1 MGNPNDPTVNPNT
14 DPNRSPLPIGGV
26 QPDAAPKVAAVPP
39 QVAPQG
45 APVQPQATQGY
56 QQAAQ
61 GQTIRRSS
69 TLITNPKPVDEKPV
83 ERTPEVPQST
93 LEEMAAGQAALK
105 RNAPTAAAL
114 EAARAKAEADKAD
127 KNKA

>member
-45 APVQPQATQGY
+45 VPVQPQPAP
-56 QQAAQ
+56 
-61 GQTIRRSS
+61 QTIRRSS

-83 ERTPEVPQST
+83 ERMPAVPQST
-93 LEEMAAGQAALK
+93 LDEMAAGQAALK

-114 EAARAKAEADKAD
+114 EAARAKAEADKT
-127 KNKA
+127 KA